1 VPWISFDGLLDTAFE
16 QIRHYAA
23 ADVAVSL
30 RLLRAFDDIA
40 GTTQHADLRNRLLER
55 ARRVT
60 TSCARNLPDDELV
73 RLQRRFAALEAV
85 IAPGAAT

>member
-1 VPWISFDGLLDTAFE
+1 LLDTAFE

-30 RLLRAFDDIA
+30 RLVRAFDDIA
-40 GTTQHADLRNRLLER
+40 SAIPHTDMRAKLLER

-60 TSCARNLPDDELV
+60 AGCASHLPKYELV
-73 RLQRRFAALEAV
+73 RLQQRFAAFETV
-85 IAPGAAT
+85 ITARAEG